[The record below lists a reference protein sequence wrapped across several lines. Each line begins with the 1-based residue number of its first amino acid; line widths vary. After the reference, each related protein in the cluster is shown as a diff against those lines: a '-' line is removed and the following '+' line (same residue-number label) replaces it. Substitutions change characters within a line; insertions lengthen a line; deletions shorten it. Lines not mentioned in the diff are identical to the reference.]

1 MKNQSLITSAL
12 VAAGLVSAASAFGAA
27 TTVYLTGST
36 AFRATVFTAATTGGD
51 IFDASPAPT
60 ILSPSPNN
68 TSGANNIVYH
78 GFINGTEY
86 ILNCAF
92 TGSEAGIAAVA
103 GVTVPNV
110 TVPANYNGDG
120 TPASPT
126 LYNLPGAPVGF
137 LSAPGYTT
145 VGPNQQPDL
154 SMADTSQ
161 AVSLTQT
168 ATLTDYGVVGIVPFV
183 WAKNKNTAPDASWS
197 DLSNVSNAE
206 LLFELGGA
214 KPASFF
220 TGKSTDTDL
229 VYVVGRNK
237 GSGTHQNAMLASGF
251 YPGTP
256 VQYQIDSK
264 YNSSG
269 VLTLTPAATFVNGD
283 VRATPGGDGFE
294 SGKFVAQT
302 MQTDGKNATKIL
314 IGYIGISDFTGNPG
328 GVALTVDGVAESDGA
343 VANGAYSFWGHE
355 HLLGQATP
363 SSDANNVAN
372 GIGGVG
378 GIINGLNAVLSST
391 LVDNA
396 QSGGLNV
403 SVMTVDKPGGDFGY
417 PSP

>member
-12 VAAGLVSAASAFGAA
+12 VAAGLVSAASTFAAA

-60 ILSPSPNN
+60 ILSPAPNN
-68 TSGANNIVYH
+68 TSGANQIVYH

-86 ILNCAF
+86 IVNCNW

-103 GVTVPNV
+103 GVAQPNV

-120 TPASPT
+120 TPAVAT
-126 LYNLPGAPVGF
+126 TYNLPGAPVAF
-137 LSAPGYTT
+137 LASPGYTAL
-145 VGPNQQPDL
+145 GANQQPDL

-168 ATLTDYGVVGIVPFV
+168 ATLTDYGVVGIVPFL
-183 WAKNKNTAPDASWS
+183 WAKNKNTAPDSSWT
-197 DLSNVSNAE
+197 DLVNVSDGQ

-214 KPASFF
+214 KKASFF
-220 TGKSTDTDL
+220 TGKSTDSDL

-256 VQYQIDSK
+256 VQYQINAK

-269 VLTLTPAATFVNGD
+269 VLTFTTEATYTD
-283 VRATPGGDGFE
+283 AQVRATPQGDGYD
-294 SGKFVAQT
+294 SGKFVGQT
-302 MQTDGKNATKIL
+302 LQTDGKLSTKIL
-314 IGYIGISDFTGNPG
+314 VGYIGISDFVGNPG
-328 GVALTVDGVAESDGA
+328 GVALTVDGQTESDGA

-355 HLLGQATP
+355 HLLGQQTP

-378 GIINGLNAVLSST
+378 GIINGLNTALSST
-391 LVDNA
+391 LVDGN
-396 QSGGLNV
+396 QSAGLNTD
-403 SVMTVDKPGGDFGY
+403 VMNVDKPGGDFGY
-417 PSP
+417 ASP